1 MAKFGSNTKKTSKD
15 QALLLLLCMTLLG
28 VFPLDVIL
36 PSFPALSAHFQTPPS
51 DISLSISIFAIGV
64 AISQLFLGPLS
75 DRIGRKGL
83 LQAGLILSI
92 VGAIGCTLTSNFM
105 TFMFFRILQ
114 ALGCGCFVLTH
125 ALVQD
130 IFTHSDRDRIRVIMT
145 SASGLFISTS
155 PLIGVL
161 LQETIGWTAS
171 FYFFSLIAV
180 WLILQA
186 HIVLAAEHSPPLG
199 KTSFLICYSGIA
211 SNGKFLGF
219 SLIAAIAFTCH
230 FSFIAISPVIFLKY
244 FQLSQI
250 EFGFALLSYGAAYVA
265 GGLIATR
272 LQTAI
277 SQHAQI
283 TAGIALIGIS
293 GIALLLFTVWMPP
306 HVATILISM
315 IICTTGTTIAR
326 PVATSRAMEFFPQTS
341 GAAASALNTIIFLVG
356 GIGSAAVAAI
366 ESNFQILL
374 GMAFIVSC
382 GTGLAII
389 KYIHR
394 GSPHSI

>member
-1 MAKFGSNTKKTSKD
+1 
-15 QALLLLLCMTLLG
+15 MTLLG

-51 DISLSISIFAIGV
+51 DISLSISIFAVGV

-75 DRIGRKGL
+75 DRIGRKSL

-92 VGAIGCTLTSNFM
+92 IGATGCTLTSNFT
-105 TFMFFRILQ
+105 TFVFFRMLQ

-130 IFTHSDRDRIRVIMT
+130 IFTRSDRDRIRVIMT
-145 SASGLFISTS
+145 SASGLFISIS

-161 LQETIGWTAS
+161 LQETMGWTSS

-186 HIVLAAEHSPPLG
+186 HIVLAAEPSPPLG
-199 KTSFLICYSGIA
+199 KAPFLTCYSEIA

-230 FSFIAISPVIFLKY
+230 FSFIAISPVIFLKH

-250 EFGFALLSYGAAYVA
+250 EFGFTLLSYGAAYVA

-272 LQTAI
+272 LQKAI

-283 TAGIALIGIS
+283 TTGVSLIGIS
-293 GIALLLFTVWMPP
+293 GIALLLFTVWTPP
-306 HVATILISM
+306 QVATILLSM

-326 PVATSRAMEFFPQTS
+326 PVATSCAMEFFPQTS

-356 GIGSAAVAAI
+356 GLGSAAVAAI
-366 ESNFQILL
+366 ESNFQTLL
-374 GMAFIVSC
+374 GVTFIGSC
-382 GTGLAII
+382 GIGLAII

-394 GSPHSI
+394 GSPNST